1 VNEANKVL
9 TTRGRANVVLGL
21 VTIGQTPRPDFEAL
35 FREHAPG
42 ADIKIAGALDDLAP
56 DEARA
61 LERPG
66 DAYPLLVRL
75 GDGSAAEIPLTT
87 LAPRVEVVARALA
100 EAGATVVVVLCA
112 GDFPDI
118 QCGVPVL
125 IPGRIL
131 PAVAAAQ
138 APRRRVGV
146 VTPVAGQA
154 AAAEAKWRRDG
165 FHAEVAWASPTRYE
179 EMAAA
184 AERMAAADVDLV
196 VLDCM
201 GHDEAYR
208 EAFARQ
214 AGHPVLAAQSVV
226 ARVAG
231 ELVAALP

>member
-1 VNEANKVL
+1 MAREP
-9 TTRGRANVVLGL
+9 GRPVLGL

-35 FREHAPG
+35 FAAHTPG
-42 ADIKIAGALDDLAP
+42 AEIRLAGALDDLAP
-56 DEARA
+56 DGVRA

-66 DAYPLLVRL
+66 DDYPLLVRL
-75 GDGSAAEIPLTT
+75 GDGGSAEIPLAT
-87 LAPRVEVVARALA
+87 LAPRVEIAARALA
-100 EAGATVVVVLCA
+100 DAGAAAVVVLCA

-118 QCGVPVL
+118 RCGVPVL
-125 IPGRIL
+125 VPGRIL
-131 PAVAAAQ
+131 PAVAGAQ

-165 FHAEVAWASPTRYE
+165 FHVEVAWASPRAHDE
-179 EMAAA
+179 LGPAAA
-184 AERMAAADVDLV
+184 QMARADVDVV

-208 EAFARQ
+208 ETFARL
-214 AGHPVLAAQSVV
+214 AGHPVLAAQTVV

-231 ELVAALP
+231 ELVAAISTQA

>member
-1 VNEANKVL
+1 
-9 TTRGRANVVLGL
+9 VVLGL
-21 VTIGQTPRPDFEAL
+21 VTIGHAPRPDFEAL
-35 FREHAPG
+35 FAAHAPG
-42 ADIKIAGALDDLAP
+42 AEIRLAGALDDLAP

-75 GDGSAAEIPLTT
+75 RDGSSAEIPLAT

-100 EAGATVVVVLCA
+100 ATGASVIVILCA

-118 QCGVPVL
+118 HCGVPVL

-131 PAVAAAQ
+131 PAVAGAL

-154 AAAEAKWRRDG
+154 AAAAAKWRRDG
-165 FHAEVAWASPTRYE
+165 FHAEVAWASPLRHE

-184 AERMAAADVDLV
+184 AARMAAADIDLV

-201 GHDEAYR
+201 GHDEEYR
-208 EAFARQ
+208 RTFASL
-214 AGHPVLAAQSVV
+214 AGRPVLAAQTVV
-226 ARVAG
+226 ARIAG
-231 ELVAALP
+231 ELIAALPLT

>member
-1 VNEANKVL
+1 MPPDPK
-9 TTRGRANVVLGL
+9 RPILGL

-35 FREHAPG
+35 FAAHAPG
-42 ADIKIAGALDDLAP
+42 AEIRIAGALDDLPP
-56 DEARA
+56 DAARA

-66 DAYPLLVRL
+66 DDCPLLVRL
-75 GDGSAAEIPLTT
+75 RDGGSAEVPLAT
-87 LAPRVEVVARALA
+87 LMPRVEVVARALA
-100 EAGATVVVVLCA
+100 DAGAAAVVVLCA

-118 QCGVPVL
+118 PCGAPVL
-125 IPGRIL
+125 LPGRIL
-131 PAVAAAQ
+131 PEAAAAG

-165 FHAEVAWASPTRYE
+165 FYVEVAWASPLRRE

-184 AERMAAADVDLV
+184 AAQLAHADVDLI

-208 EAFARQ
+208 ESFARLT
-214 AGHPVLAAQSVV
+214 GHPVLAAQTVV
-226 ARVAG
+226 AHVAG
-231 ELVAALP
+231 ELVAASGAL